1 MKVFSK
7 QTEARLGS
15 IILFAYVIAQ
25 LYYGKT
31 FTFPAFTRDASPSGF
46 WFSVILFS
54 LLSLFL
60 FVFSFMSKKKQR
72 KFNKLINDTDVKD
85 IIGNNTKH
93 NANKKI

>member
-15 IILFAYVIAQ
+15 IVLFAYVIAQ

-31 FTFPAFTRDASPSGF
+31 FTFPALTREASPSGF

-54 LLSLFL
+54 
-60 FVFSFMSKKKQR
+60 
-72 KFNKLINDTDVKD
+72 
-85 IIGNNTKH
+85 
-93 NANKKI
+93 

>member
-1 MKVFSK
+1 MNVFSK

-15 IILFAYVIAQ
+15 VVLLAYVIAQ
-25 LYYGKT
+25 LHYGKT
-31 FTFPAFTRDASPSGF
+31 FTFPALTREASPTGF

-60 FVFSFMSKKKQR
+60 LVFSFVSEKKQK
-72 KFNKLINDTDVKD
+72 KFNKLVNNTDVKG
-85 IIGNNTKH
+85 IVGNNTKQ